1 MFCQYIQLWMY
12 VVPAADLWRQC
23 RPLFSALDIKAQL
36 TVCSLSPLFPPASHS
51 SPLIFLSPCSLSA
64 PRPLL
69 PPFSLLPS
77 SSAHSVCCR
86 AAKTGPTS
94 VAMLPATVLA
104 VLLPSTP
111 LVAPG
116 ILRSHPCLCRRWMVS
131 PSGRVWSPPPPGRPP
146 AGAPP
151 EQQEGE
157 GGAGGAGGAGAAA
170 AGAAGR
176 SGPVPTGAL
185 VVGISGA
192 SRAGKSMLAGQLAR
206 HYTNLG
212 CDTGGCC
219 HLGRGALGSRMTARP
234 VIVQVGCG
242 AGAAGSIHGL
252 AGHPGKP
259 STEDRGGSY
268 PRFTIFLR

>member
-1 MFCQYIQLWMY
+1 MQRDDGLAPAGRVVAILLHLPLLVVAVSIVLQRERQQNDCLACYTSLSPQSPLSQWMTVLRRRVGFNMFCQYIQLWMY

-77 SSAHSVCCR
+77 SSAHSDYCR

-157 GGAGGAGGAGAAA
+157 GGAGGARGAGGAG
-170 AGAAGR
+170 GAA
-176 SGPVPTGAL
+176 
-185 VVGISGA
+185 
-192 SRAGKSMLAGQLAR
+192 
-206 HYTNLG
+206 
-212 CDTGGCC
+212 
-219 HLGRGALGSRMTARP
+219 
-234 VIVQVGCG
+234 
-242 AGAAGSIHGL
+242 
-252 AGHPGKP
+252 
-259 STEDRGGSY
+259 
-268 PRFTIFLR
+268 